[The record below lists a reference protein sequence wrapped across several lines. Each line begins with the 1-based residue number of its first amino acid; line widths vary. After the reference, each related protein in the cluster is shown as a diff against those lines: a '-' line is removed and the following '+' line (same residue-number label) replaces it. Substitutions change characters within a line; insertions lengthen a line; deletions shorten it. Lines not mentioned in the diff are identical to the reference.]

1 MATITLA
8 GKTVEVDAEGFLVNP
23 NDWTEEMAPVL
34 AEKVGIY
41 ELTDRHW
48 DVIRFMRKDFEERG
62 QIPTIRRI
70 KNAGGIPT
78 KELYQLFPEGPA
90 KKAAFIAGLGKP
102 QGCV

>member
-34 AEKVGIY
+34 AEKMGIY

-48 DVIRFMRKDFEERG
+48 DVIRFMRKEFQERG